1 MAADLSLMTHQSFEL
16 YKAQPDNMPLLDACL
31 EKNVRLVDYEMI
43 AENNERKVAFGHWAG
58 IAGAINGLSLLGTRL
73 LRKGSYSSLEFQV
86 KII

>member
-1 MAADLSLMTHQSFEL
+1 MTHQNFEL